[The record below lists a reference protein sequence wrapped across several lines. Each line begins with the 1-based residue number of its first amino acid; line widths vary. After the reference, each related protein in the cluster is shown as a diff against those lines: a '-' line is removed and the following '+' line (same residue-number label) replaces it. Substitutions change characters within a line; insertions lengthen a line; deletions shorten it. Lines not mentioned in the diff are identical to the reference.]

1 MTSVEKL
8 ANAIERAGKACGLSS
23 RRVAPTEF
31 DRQKAE
37 DRMRD
42 FREIAEG
49 RVSADVVQAR
59 NSVISS
65 AGKIVVLDDSSAYL

>member
-1 MTSVEKL
+1 MNSVETL
-8 ANAIERAGKACGLSS
+8 AEAIERAGKACGFSP
-23 RRVAPTEF
+23 RRVAPAEF

-49 RVSADVVQAR
+49 RVSAAAVQAR
-59 NSVISS
+59 NSVVPSV
-65 AGKIVVLDDSSAYL
+65 ATIVVLDDSSAYL